1 MRTFKIYS
9 PSSFQIY
16 DAVLLLTMV
25 TMLYITS
32 PGPIYFIT
40 GSLYTLTT
48 FTHFTHTPPLASGN
62 CQSVPFFYE
71 FGDFFFFS
79 DSTYERL
86 PWQSSGWDFA
96 LPMQGR
102 GEAGRGAGSIP
113 GQGTGIRVQH
123 GAAKKKKIPHVSD
136 II

>member
-71 FGDFFFFS
+71 FGDFFFFQIP
-79 DSTYERL
+79 RMR
-86 PWQSSGWDFA
+86 DF
-96 LPMQGR
+96 PGSPVVGTSHFQC
-102 GEAGRGAGSIP
+102 RGAGRR
-113 GQGTGIRVQH
+113 GGALVQSLVREL
-123 GAAKKKKIPHVSD
+123 GSACSTAQPKKKKFHM
-136 II
+136 